1 MPTAH
6 RSGGPTATRPLE
18 AVVFDLDGVL
28 IEGEEVWDAV
38 RRQLV
43 QARGGHWAPEA
54 TAAMMGMSSPEWSR
68 YMAEVLGVPM
78 APSTIVDETVAGVAA
93 RYTQALP
100 LVDGAAEVV
109 RALAVQ
115 WPLGWRARPTGRS
128 SSWSLTGPS

>member
-43 QARGGHWAPEA
+43 QARGGHWAREA
-54 TAAMMGMSSPEWSR
+54 TAAMMGMSSP
-68 YMAEVLGVPM
+68 
-78 APSTIVDETVAGVAA
+78 
-93 RYTQALP
+93 
-100 LVDGAAEVV
+100 
-109 RALAVQ
+109 
-115 WPLGWRARPTGRS
+115 
-128 SSWSLTGPS
+128 